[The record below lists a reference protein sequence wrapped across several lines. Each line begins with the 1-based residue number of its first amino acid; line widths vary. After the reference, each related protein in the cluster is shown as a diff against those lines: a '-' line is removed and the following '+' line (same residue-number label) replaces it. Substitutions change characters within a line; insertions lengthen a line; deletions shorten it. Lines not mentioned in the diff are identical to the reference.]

1 MNYKMTK
8 RTKDALKSL
17 NFWLCRR
24 VFVKECGSREVSH
37 TFWSAREFEEW
48 LIESQRNVKSLDNDK
63 DWWAFWHVRL
73 AKKEVAR

>member
-8 RTKDALKSL
+8 RTKDALELL
-17 NFWLCRR
+17 NSYLCRR

-48 LIESQRNVKSLDNDK
+48 LTKNQRNVKSLDNDK
-63 DWWAFWHVRL
+63 DWWAFWYVRL
-73 AKKEVAR
+73 AKKEVA